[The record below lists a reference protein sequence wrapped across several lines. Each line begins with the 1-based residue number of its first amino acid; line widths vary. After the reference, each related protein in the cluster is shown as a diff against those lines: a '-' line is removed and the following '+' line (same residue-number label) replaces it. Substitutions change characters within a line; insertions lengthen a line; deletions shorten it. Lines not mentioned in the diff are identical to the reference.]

1 MKRPSDLTTYE
12 YPFFDNI
19 KESKKKLKE
28 TKSKY
33 KVGDLV
39 NVMYEVPH
47 TMNGK
52 KQNTTNFRMGDLRL
66 EKEKRK
72 IKTVLNYSG
81 FQPYRYLVLNH
92 SILPVVLSSSIR
104 RLKSNFIFLLNTTP
118 SVCTLI
124 QLLISVII
132 TSAILTRP

>member
-1 MKRPSDLTTYE
+1 MNSKEEATGKISKSWTGSIDTVREKLNDYRKKRGMKMPSDLTTYE

-19 KESKKKLKE
+19 KVSKKKLIEIKP
-28 TKSKY
+28 KY

-72 IKTVLNYSG
+72 INTVLNYSG
-81 FQPYRYLVLNH
+81 FQHYRYLVDG
-92 SILPVVLSSSIR
+92 
-104 RLKSNFIFLLNTTP
+104 LKGASYIEDELKQ
-118 SVCTLI
+118 V
-124 QLLISVII
+124 
-132 TSAILTRP
+132 

>member
-1 MKRPSDLTTYE
+1 MKMPSDLTTYE

-19 KESKKKLKE
+19 KESKKKLIQIKP
-28 TKSKY
+28 KY

-72 IKTVLNYSG
+72 INTVLNYSG
-81 FQPYRYLVLNH
+81 FQPYRYLVDG
-92 SILPVVLSSSIR
+92 
-104 RLKSNFIFLLNTTP
+104 LKGASYIEDELKQ
-118 SVCTLI
+118 I
-124 QLLISVII
+124 
-132 TSAILTRP
+132 